1 MTSDQQSSAEQVGD
15 LTSVATTY
23 KEVPDELQNL
33 QSFVT
38 QGKLAGF
45 SAPDGLL
52 CIDDD
57 CAKRRQDMPDKYKCK
72 VCTCAGKN
80 GKDSPCKV
88 KINVEASH
96 SGLAVVAFEDLQNVA
111 AAFAGVDA
119 TMVSFTLEDADKI
132 GMSVWLEDSAEA
144 AALAAKV
151 IEDIEKGP
159 KSTLSISIAKAIED
173 QNKDG
178 IKVSSV
184 ETSASGASESKYEND
199 KGPVQSDGRG
209 GGNDKSNSVTDTDG
223 GGDGGG
229 NSGTIIGAVIGVVVA
244 LAMGGF
250 WLMWVRKNKN
260 RGSPMGGADSD
271 FAIGVLESGSGR
283 ETIQMTETRGKR
295 VSMANPLNGEVA
307 AAAQGGGE
315 DNISELDPDM
325 KRAGWAS
332 AVDDEG
338 DVYFYN
344 HKQGVSTYDM
354 PVYKGGAWVVPSDDE
369 EEDEDDDDDG
379 EEEVEEVNKG
389 GAGQPEPRTAKKKPT
404 LLVSNTQKFNANSNR
419 VKANKSMSMAV
430 QKKKQ
435 RSLGAGKQPGNRNK
449 INKRSQSL
457 AVSAMKN
464 PTSASRWKRKK
475 RMLSQPAIP
484 IVNEEEE
491 EEGEEEPLVLSA
503 AMKKSGWKAAIDDD
517 GDEYFYNHERGE
529 STYELP
535 VLKEGAFVA
544 PSDDEDEDED

>member
-96 SGLAVVAFEDLQNVA
+96 SGLAVVAFDDLQNVA

-132 GMSVWLEDSAEA
+132 GMSVWLEDSAKA

-199 KGPVQSDGRG
+199 KGPVQSDGRSCSEA
-209 GGNDKSNSVTDTDG
+209 KSKFKCDAPAVKDVA
-223 GGDGGG
+223 
-229 NSGTIIGAVIGVVVA
+229 GTCAETVCKI
-244 LAMGGF
+244 
-250 WLMWVRKNKN
+250 
-260 RGSPMGGADSD
+260 SD
-271 FAIGVLESGSGR
+271 FGEATANCCKLPPPEYGWRVKINATWTGTNCKKVLSLIPILKSRPEFK
-283 ETIQMTETRGKR
+283 E
-295 VSMANPLNGEVA
+295 MAPLV
-307 AAAQGGGE
+307 
-315 DNISELDPDM
+315 
-325 KRAGWAS
+325 
-332 AVDDEG
+332 
-338 DVYFYN
+338 
-344 HKQGVSTYDM
+344 
-354 PVYKGGAWVVPSDDE
+354 
-369 EEDEDDDDDG
+369 EDDALSCIDF
-379 EEEVEEVNKG
+379 G
-389 GAGQPEPRTAKKKPT
+389 GC
-404 LLVSNTQKFNANSNR
+404 VDN
-419 VKANKSMSMAV
+419 V
-430 QKKKQ
+430 
-435 RSLGAGKQPGNRNK
+435 
-449 INKRSQSL
+449 
-457 AVSAMKN
+457 
-464 PTSASRWKRKK
+464 
-475 RMLSQPAIP
+475 
-484 IVNEEEE
+484 
-491 EEGEEEPLVLSA
+491 
-503 AMKKSGWKAAIDDD
+503 
-517 GDEYFYNHERGE
+517 
-529 STYELP
+529 
-535 VLKEGAFVA
+535 
-544 PSDDEDEDED
+544 